1 MEDKRREEQKK
12 ILKELRGV
20 HKTQKEF
27 AEELGVSEST
37 YIKFETGEREVSKEF
52 LKKVK
57 SVFPDFDIN
66 IFFGD

>member
-37 YIKFETGEREVSKEF
+37 YAQLESGIREVSKSF
-52 LKKVK
+52 LEKLKCK
-57 SVFPDFDIN
+57 YPDFDIN
-66 IFFGD
+66 IFFN